1 MTAEIWNAVDTYFED
16 SLIGPDDVLA
26 GALARSREAG
36 LPDIQVAG
44 NQGKLLS
51 MLARIHRAERIL
63 EIGTLAGY
71 STVWLARALPPS
83 GSLVT
88 LELDPRHAAVARLN
102 LESAGVAGQVE
113 IRVGRAA
120 DSLAAMVEADE
131 VPFDFDF
138 VFIDADKPN
147 NLAYLDYAVKLS
159 RPGALIVVDNVV
171 RNGAVVDPRST
182 DSGVIGVRAMM
193 ERIAADPRLDATAIQ
208 TVGGKGYDGFALIR
222 VSE

>member
-71 STVWLARALPPS
+71 STIWLARALPPS

-88 LELDPRHAAVARLN
+88 LELDLRHAAVARLN
-102 LESAGVAGQVE
+102 LETAGVAGQVE
-113 IRVGRAA
+113 IRVGRAV
-120 DSLAAMVEADE
+120 DTLAAMVAAGEA
-131 VPFDFDF
+131 PFDF

-147 NLAYLDYAVKLS
+147 NPAYLDYAVKLS
-159 RPGALIVVDNVV
+159 APGALIVVDNVV
-171 RNGAVVDPRST
+171 RNGAVVDP
-182 DSGVIGVRAMM
+182 
-193 ERIAADPRLDATAIQ
+193 
-208 TVGGKGYDGFALIR
+208 
-222 VSE
+222 

>member
-1 MTAEIWNAVDTYFED
+1 VTAEIWNAVDTYFED

-71 STVWLARALPPS
+71 STIWLARALPPS

-88 LELDPRHAAVARLN
+88 LELDLRHAAVARLN
-102 LESAGVAGQVE
+102 LETAGVAGQVE
-113 IRVGRAA
+113 IRVGRAV
-120 DSLAAMVEADE
+120 DTLAAMVAAGEA
-131 VPFDFDF
+131 PFDF

-147 NLAYLDYAVKLS
+147 NPAYLDYAVKLS

>member
-71 STVWLARALPPS
+71 STIWLARALPPS

-88 LELDPRHAAVARLN
+88 LELDLRHAAVARLN
-102 LESAGVAGQVE
+102 LETAGVAGQVE
-113 IRVGRAA
+113 IRVGRAV
-120 DSLAAMVEADE
+120 DTLAAMVAAGEA
-131 VPFDFDF
+131 PFDF

-147 NLAYLDYAVKLS
+147 NPAYLDYAVKLS